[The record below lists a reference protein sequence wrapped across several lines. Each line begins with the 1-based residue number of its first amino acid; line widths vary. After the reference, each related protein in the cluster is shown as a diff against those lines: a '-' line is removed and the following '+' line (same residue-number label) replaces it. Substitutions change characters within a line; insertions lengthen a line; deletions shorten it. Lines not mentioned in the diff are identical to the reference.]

1 MDYLVYF
8 YSYIYLIILFKLSFL
23 FFLMRYYYYKFESKQ
38 NPENTTYKKNL
49 VISENI
55 KNQLGK
61 IFSLLMAILLII
73 LFNPRNNKQRMN
85 NLIINNKT
93 QFLLFIYGFILL
105 FTIDWSSFIPN
116 SNNINNY
123 IN

>member
-1 MDYLVYF
+1 MCYF
-8 YSYIYLIILFKLSFL
+8 YN
-23 FFLMRYYYYKFESKQ
+23 KFESKQ
-38 NPENTTYKKNL
+38 NPENITYKKNL

-61 IFSLLMAILLII
+61 FFSLLMAILLII
-73 LFNPRNNKQRMN
+73 LFNPRNNKQYMI
-85 NLIINNKT
+85 NLITNDKT

-105 FTIDWSSFIPN
+105 FTIDWSTFIPI
-116 SNNINNY
+116 SNINNY

>member
-8 YSYIYLIILFKLSFL
+8 YSYIYLIILFKLSFI
-23 FFLMRYYYYKFESKQ
+23 FFLMCYFYNKFESKQ
-38 NPENTTYKKNL
+38 NPENITYKKNL

-61 IFSLLMAILLII
+61 FFSLLMAILLII
-73 LFNPRNNKQRMN
+73 LFNPRNNKQYMI
-85 NLIINNKT
+85 NLITNDKT

-105 FTIDWSSFIPN
+105 FTIDWSTFIPI
-116 SNNINNY
+116 SNINNY